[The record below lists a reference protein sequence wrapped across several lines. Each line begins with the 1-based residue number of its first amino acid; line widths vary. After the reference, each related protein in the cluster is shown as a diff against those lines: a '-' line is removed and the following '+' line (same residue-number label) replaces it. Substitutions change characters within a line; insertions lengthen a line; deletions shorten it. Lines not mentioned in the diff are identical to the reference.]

1 MVRDKRE
8 ADNVP
13 KSVNKHIR
21 IDEELWDRLAAAA
34 RDSDTT
40 ANRLLSE
47 LAAQWLENREWPRSA
62 VQIRVAR
69 SFLFAAQA
77 IARDMKKA
85 GRQQEIDEIL
95 EYAALIVP
103 DHAPASSAAK
113 DHSAD
118 EPHVSESF
126 DQEKPG

>member
-8 ADNVP
+8 ADTVAR
-13 KSVNKHIR
+13 SVNKHIR
-21 IDEELWDRLAAAA
+21 IDEELWERLEAAAL
-34 RDSDTT
+34 DGETT

-47 LAAQWLENREWPRSA
+47 LATQWLENREWPRTD
-62 VQIRVAR
+62 VQVRVAR
-69 SFLFAAQA
+69 SSLFAAQA

-103 DHAPASSAAK
+103 DHAPASSVAK
-113 DHSAD
+113 DCSAD
-118 EPHVSESF
+118 EPPVSASV
-126 DQEKPG
+126 DQAGP

>member
-21 IDEELWDRLAAAA
+21 IDEKLWERLEAAAL
-34 RDSDTT
+34 DSGTT

-47 LAAQWLENREWPRSA
+47 LATQWLENRDWPRSA

-69 SFLFAAQA
+69 SSLFAAQA

-103 DHAPASSAAK
+103 DHAPASSAAQ

-126 DQEKPG
+126 DQK